1 LTVYDWLIIVFWIM
15 FIAYWAISALGA
27 KRTIGARG
35 WWPEGGLRLSIIAL
49 VLLALHVP
57 AVHRALRHTRLSA
70 ASFRLVAGPV
80 NVALCAL
87 GIGFAIWARAHLGRN
102 WGMPMSRKEN
112 PELVTTGPY
121 RFVRHPIY
129 GGILLAMLGSTIGAS
144 IIWLLPLVL
153 SCAYFVYSARAE
165 EKLMLEQFPV
175 QYPAYKQR
183 TKMLF
188 PFML

>member
-1 LTVYDWLIIVFWIM
+1 MTVYDWLILAFWLM
-15 FIAYWAISALGA
+15 FIAYWAISAPGA
-27 KRTIGARG
+27 KRTVGRRG
-35 WWPEGGLRLSIIAL
+35 WGWEGGLRLSILVL
-49 VLLALHVP
+49 VLLAFHVP
-57 AVHRALRHTRLSA
+57 AVHRALRNARLSA

-80 NVALCAL
+80 GIALCAL
-87 GIGFAIWARAHLGRN
+87 GIGLAIWARAHLGRN

-144 IIWLLPLVL
+144 IVWLLPLVV
-153 SCAYFVYSARAE
+153 SCAYFVFSARAE
-165 EKLMLEQFPV
+165 EKLMLEQFPA
-175 QYPAYKQR
+175 QYSAYRQR
-183 TKMLF
+183 TKMML

>member
-1 LTVYDWLIIVFWIM
+1 MTVYDWLILAFWLM
-15 FIAYWAISALGA
+15 FIAYWAISAPGA
-27 KRTIGARG
+27 KRTVGRRG
-35 WWPEGGLRLSIIAL
+35 WGWEGGLRLSILVL
-49 VLLALHVP
+49 VLLAFHVP
-57 AVHRALRHTRLSA
+57 AVHRALRNARLSA

-80 NVALCAL
+80 GIALCAL
-87 GIGFAIWARAHLGRN
+87 GIGLAIWARAHLGRN

-144 IIWLLPLVL
+144 IVWLLPLVV
-153 SCAYFVYSARAE
+153 SCAYFIYSARAE
-165 EKLMLEQFPV
+165 EKLMLKQFPA
-175 QYPAYKQR
+175 QYSAYGQR
-183 TKMLF
+183 TKMML